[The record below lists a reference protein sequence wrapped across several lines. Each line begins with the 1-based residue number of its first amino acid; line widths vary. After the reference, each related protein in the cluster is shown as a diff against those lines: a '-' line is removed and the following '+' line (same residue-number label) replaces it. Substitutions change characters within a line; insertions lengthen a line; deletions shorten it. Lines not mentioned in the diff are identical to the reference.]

1 MRMSNVES
9 QLTNAVVFLTNDLM
23 FSSQVLGAAAKL
35 GLKLALAANA
45 ADVAARLTGD
55 CRLVLVDLTLPG
67 LDLPAVVAA
76 VRECAPAARIVA
88 FGPHV
93 DEQALAAAEQSG
105 ANLVLSRGQF
115 HREYAQL
122 LAAAAK

>member
-1 MRMSNVES
+1 MTKGV
-9 QLTNAVVFLTNDLM
+9 LFLTNDLM
-23 FSSQVLGAAAKL
+23 FSSQVMGAAAKL
-35 GLKLALAANA
+35 GLKLHLAANSEDA
-45 ADVAARLTGD
+45 VAKLTSQ

-76 VRECAPAARIVA
+76 ARATAPAAQVVA

-93 DEQALAAAEQSG
+93 DEQTLAAAEKAG
-105 ANLVLSRGQF
+105 AHLVLSRGQF

-122 LAAAAK
+122 VAAAAG

>member
-1 MRMSNVES
+1 MAN
-9 QLTNAVVFLTNDLM
+9 VVFIGSDLM
-23 FSSQVLGAAAKL
+23 FSSQLLGAAAKL
-35 GLKLALAANA
+35 GLKLHLAAKPEDA
-45 ADVAARLTGD
+45 SAKLSGD

-67 LDLPAVVAA
+67 LDLPVVVAA
-76 VRECAPAARIVA
+76 ARERAPSAKIVA

-93 DEQALAAAEQSG
+93 DEQTLAAAEKTG
-105 ANLVLSRGQF
+105 AHLVMSRGQF

>member
-1 MRMSNVES
+1 M
-9 QLTNAVVFLTNDLM
+9 ADIVFIGSDLM
-23 FSSQVLGAAAKL
+23 FSSQLLGAAAKL
-35 GLKLALAANA
+35 GLKLSLAAWSADA
-45 ADVAARLTGD
+45 AAKLTGD

-76 VRECAPAARIVA
+76 ARERAPAARIVA

-93 DEQALAAAEQSG
+93 DEKTLAAAEKAG
-105 ANLVLSRGQF
+105 AHVVMSRGQF

-122 LAAAAK
+122 LAEVTK

>member
-1 MRMSNVES
+1 MTEVIFVGS
-9 QLTNAVVFLTNDLM
+9 DLM
-23 FSSQVLGAAAKL
+23 FSSQVMGAAAKL
-35 GLKLALAANA
+35 GLKLHLAANS
-45 ADVAARLTGD
+45 ADGAGKLTSE

-76 VRECAPAARIVA
+76 ARATAPTAQIIA

-93 DEQALAAAEQSG
+93 DEQLLAAAQAAG
-105 ANLVLSRGQF
+105 ATLVLNRGQF

-122 LAAAAK
+122 LAAVAR

>member
-1 MRMSNVES
+1 
-9 QLTNAVVFLTNDLM
+9 M

-35 GLKLALAANA
+35 GLKLHLATSS
-45 ADVAARLTGD
+45 ADAVVRVTSD

-76 VRECAPAARIVA
+76 AGKRAPRARIVA

-93 DEQALAAAEQSG
+93 DELALAAAEQAG
-105 ANLVLSRGQF
+105 AHLVLSRGQF

-122 LAAAAK
+122 LAEVTK